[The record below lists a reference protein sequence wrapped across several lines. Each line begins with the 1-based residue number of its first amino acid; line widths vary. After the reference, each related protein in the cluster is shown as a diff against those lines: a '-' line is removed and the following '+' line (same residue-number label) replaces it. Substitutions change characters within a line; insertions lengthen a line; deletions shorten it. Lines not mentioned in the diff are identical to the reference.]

1 MEGVLPN
8 QGKGRVAEH
17 YARMSVNHEKYL
29 FQVLGQPIHT
39 LSHLDLKG
47 QAYGHHDCPK
57 PDHRACH

>member
-1 MEGVLPN
+1 MERVLPN

-39 LSHLDLKG
+39 LSHLRFKRRGLWPPRLP
-47 QAYGHHDCPK
+47 QT
-57 PDHRACH
+57 RS